1 VEESSFSYS
10 VDISGAIEDLQ
21 GLFAGLPAA
30 QLNAG
35 LTEEEVAQWDSDD
48 DVERASFRTSV
59 REMAGK
65 EAHFGGWE
73 VIVVRGA
80 AESILSIARQRGPGH
95 WQFMDFDWA
104 FRQALNAN
112 IRETPLDN

>member
-1 VEESSFSYS
+1 VEDTSFSYS
-10 VDISGAIEDLQ
+10 VDISGAIEELQ
-21 GLFAGLPAA
+21 GLLTGLPAA

-35 LTEEEVAQWDSDD
+35 LTEEELAQWDLDD
-48 DVERASFRTSV
+48 DAERASFRNSV

-73 VIVVRGA
+73 VAVVRGA
-80 AESILSIARQRGPGH
+80 AESILSIARQRSPGH
-95 WQFMDFDWA
+95 WQFMDFDGA
-104 FRQALNAN
+104 FRQGLNAN